1 MINKKRIRKE
11 MNNKK
16 KTKEAMEQHEDDQ
29 GNMNNKKTT

>member
-16 KTKEAMEQHEDDQ
+16 TTMEAMEQHDDDQ
-29 GNMNNKKTT
+29 GNNEQ